1 MSNLKRTLKRSIF
14 DMAEKFL
21 GIHITPVHF
30 YSPIPSSSEISSED
44 YLINHPCVGLDFN
57 LDMQLNQ
64 LNEVFPKY
72 INEYEPQVNSGL
84 AKVDALVLYSI
95 IRSKK
100 PKLMI
105 EIGSGQSTKIALAAL
120 EKNLSEG
127 NDYKFIAIEPYPQ
140 PYLKDM
146 TNDKFHLIIKKVQQV
161 EVEVFNDADILFI
174 DSSHV
179 SKIGSDVNYE
189 MLNILPTL
197 KVGALIHWHDIMIP
211 GEYPKTWVEEEKIF
225 WNESYMVHTFM
236 MFNKSFRIIWGAKYF
251 QINHPDKLK
260 EVFPLFSP
268 SDPQQQLSSFWVERV
283 A

>member
-1 MSNLKRTLKRSIF
+1 
-14 DMAEKFL
+14 MAEKFL
-21 GIHITPVHF
+21 GIHIMPVHF

-57 LDMQLNQ
+57 LDMQLHQ
-64 LNEVFPKY
+64 LNEVFPKF
-72 INEYEPQVNSGL
+72 INEYEPHANSGL

-161 EVEVFNDADILFI
+161 EVEVFNVADILFI

-225 WNESYMVHTFM
+225 WNESYMVHNFM
-236 MFNKSFRIIWGAKYF
+236 LFNKSFRIIWGAKYF